1 MAESKSPEEDA
12 VVVLQKEVSTIKCKP
27 EDWEK
32 NKKSG
37 SEGKGRRIWCSRVG
51 KKGSY
56 VSFFLRFGLRGPV
69 QPGDLFDDNAVADIR
84 WSLTTIRLP

>member
-12 VVVLQKEVSTIKCKP
+12 VVMLQKELYTIKCKP

-37 SEGKGRRIWCSRVG
+37 SEGKGRRIVFQGGEKRL
-51 KKGSY
+51 SY
-56 VSFFLRFGLRGPV
+56 VSFLLRCGLRGPV
-69 QPGDLFDDNAVADIR
+69 QPGDLLDDNAAADIR
-84 WSLTTIRLP
+84 WSLTTVRLP